1 MKNILI
7 VAILVFTVNVYAQQ
21 PAKKRTKAH
30 FTPEQIATLQ
40 TKRMTL
46 YLQLNESQQQQILEI
61 NKKRAVICEQKI
73 EARKTRLQKGEKPT
87 AIELFNKK
95 SARLDAQI
103 AHQKEMKKILTEKQF
118 EMWKKSRIRKNV
130 LIKKRIRKA

>member
-21 PAKKRTKAH
+21 PAKKKMRPH

-40 TKRMTL
+40 TKKMTL

-61 NKKRAVICEQKI
+61 NKKKAIVRKQKM
-73 EARKTRLQKGEKPT
+73 EERKALRLKDEKPT
-87 AIELFNKK
+87 ATELFNRK
-95 SARLDAQI
+95 SAWLDAQI

-118 EMWKKSRIRKNV
+118 KMWKKSRIRKNT
-130 LIKKRIRKA
+130 LIKKRMRKA